1 MKATVEITIRML
13 LEADKTVDKKCID
26 RGIAVLK
33 GGDVYLPEVV
43 TIAEA
48 MKATRRS
55 IRWLHFGGIVATRM
69 HDTDSW
75 LQHCAWKRE
84 LQRDSFLK
92 LDFSRPWR
100 EKADW
105 EL

>member
-33 GGDVYLPEVV
+33 GGDVYLPEVI

-48 MKATRRS
+48 MKATHMSRS
-55 IRWLHFGGIVATRM
+55 QLYHAAKRGLIARVTTGGVKGGGRTLGFA
-69 HDTDSW
+69 
-75 LQHCAWKRE
+75 RE
-84 LQRDSFLK
+84 SMLRFLAGQ
-92 LDFSRPWR
+92 SG
-100 EKADW
+100 KAC
-105 EL
+105 EQK